1 MVIALADL
9 FFQVF
14 MRPTYLRHVNDE
26 EKNRLYAMIDDDSK
40 GAGYRAKI
48 ILLRNE
54 GYTVPEIRRKTN
66 HHDNNIRKWIHRF
79 NDHGIDGIVSRKH
92 SHTALKKI
100 TDDIEKEIV
109 SIASAKPRELG
120 LKFST
125 WSLRVLAGYVMEK
138 KKKKMIVDSISHA
151 EIRNVLVKHDI
162 EWRHS
167 KTVLGKSKDPEYDL
181 KKAY

>member
-1 MVIALADL
+1 
-9 FFQVF
+9 
-14 MRPTYLRHVNDE
+14 MRPTYLRDITEE
-26 EKNRLYAMIDDDSK
+26 EKNRLYAMIDDDSE
-40 GAGYRAKI
+40 GTGYRAKI

-54 GYTVPEIRRKTN
+54 GYTVPEIRRKSN

-79 NDHGIDGIVSRKH
+79 NGHGIDGIVSRKH
-92 SHTALKKI
+92 GHDALNI
-100 TDDIEKEIV
+100 TDDIENEIV
-109 SIASAKPRELG
+109 RIASANPRELG

-138 KKKKMIVDSISHA
+138 KIVGSISHV
-151 EIRNVLVKHDI
+151 EIRNVLVKHGI

-167 KTVLGKSKDPEYDL
+167 KIVLGSSRSKDPDYDL

>member
-1 MVIALADL
+1 
-9 FFQVF
+9 
-14 MRPTYLRHVNDE
+14 MRPTYLRDITE
-26 EKNRLYAMIDDDSK
+26 EENNRLYAMIDYDSSK
-40 GAGYRAKI
+40 GVGYRAKI

-79 NDHGIDGIVSRKH
+79 NGHGIDGIVSSSRKH
-92 SHTALKKI
+92 GHDALNI
-100 TDDIEKEIV
+100 TDDIENEIV
-109 SIASAKPRELG
+109 SIASANPRELG

-138 KKKKMIVDSISHA
+138 KIVGSISHA
-151 EIRNVLVKHDI
+151 EIRNVLLKHGI
-162 EWRHS
+162 EWRNS
-167 KTVLGKSKDPEYDL
+167 KIVLGSKSKGPDYDL

>member
-1 MVIALADL
+1 
-9 FFQVF
+9 
-14 MRPTYLRHVNDE
+14 MRPTYLRDITEE
-26 EKNRLYAMIDDDSK
+26 EKNRLYAMIDDDSSK

-79 NDHGIDGIVSRKH
+79 NGHGIIDGIVSSRKH
-92 SHTALKKI
+92 GHDALNI
-100 TDDIEKEIV
+100 TDDIENEIV
-109 SIASAKPRELG
+109 SIASANPRELG

-138 KKKKMIVDSISHA
+138 KIVGSISHA
-151 EIRNVLVKHDI
+151 EIRNVLLKHGI

-167 KTVLGKSKDPEYDL
+167 KIVLGSKSKGPDYDL